1 MEEKKKNSD
10 GDIGVVIF
18 SPWKSLLFFF
28 FNLLNAISFYS
39 DDEEERVLHQQQQQQ
54 SRQFNDPRRAIHYSH
69 LGAYILLL
77 IA

>member
-28 FNLLNAISFYS
+28 NLLNAISFYS
-39 DDEEERVLHQQQQQQ
+39 DDEEERVLHQQQQQ